1 MSGLLFERPA
11 AHHQVHPTLKYQSP
25 MSTTSVF
32 ATASSTI
39 HADLIIVALKRVG
52 IPTTG
57 ISILYPSYSRP
68 DTVMYWVDGATQLT
82 LSPTGETVTVSGP
95 LRFALDHH
103 RAHSDFPSL
112 VQGLRS
118 LGLSEEQSYSF
129 EATLLEDR
137 VVLCIEAADE
147 SELALIFHILHHIG
161 AEKIV
166 ITETAPVHEH
176 ARRYRRPSR
185 EKAPLSLSAA

>member
-1 MSGLLFERPA
+1 
-11 AHHQVHPTLKYQSP
+11 

-32 ATASSTI
+32 ATATSTI

-52 IPTTG
+52 ISTAG

-68 DTVMYWVDGATQLT
+68 DSVLYWVDGATQLT

-95 LRFALDHH
+95 LRFALDQH
-103 RAHSDFPSL
+103 RERSAYPSL
-112 VQGLRS
+112 VGALRS
-118 LGLSEEQSYSF
+118 LGLSEEQSLSF
-129 EATLLEDR
+129 EATLLEER
-137 VVLCIEAADE
+137 VVLCIEAMDE

-166 ITETAPVHEH
+166 LTETAPLPEQSRRRSAVSSH
-176 ARRYRRPSR
+176 AR